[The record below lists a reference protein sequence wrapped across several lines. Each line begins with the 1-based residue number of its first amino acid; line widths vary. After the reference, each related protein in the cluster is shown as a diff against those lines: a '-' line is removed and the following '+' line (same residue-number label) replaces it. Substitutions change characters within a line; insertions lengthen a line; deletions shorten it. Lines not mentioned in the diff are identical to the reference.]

1 MNSYEKQQA
10 LMSNRV
16 SKEDREILDK
26 IRLKLSKDVGVDL
39 TLSQA
44 IRMAAVQV
52 LTAKL
57 TESEDE

>member
-1 MNSYEKQQA
+1 
-10 LMSNRV
+10 MSNRV